1 MKAKLLL
8 VALICILVAGC
19 AGEAKPPT
27 CDVYVQG
34 NQVMV
39 VINLPAEGSD
49 YTGRHD
55 LTPAGFTG
63 TPSKMTI
70 ESGGSSVNYSKT
82 GNSYEIAYTINYE
95 MGEIAS
101 YDISIKGDVYGDVEH
116 TCKK

>member
-1 MKAKLLL
+1 MKAKLIF
-8 VALICILVAGC
+8 VALICLLAAGC
-19 AGEAKPPT
+19 AGEAKAPI

-39 VINLPAEGSD
+39 VIDLPAEGLD

-55 LTPAGFTG
+55 LTPSGFTG

-82 GNSYEIAYTINYE
+82 GNNYEISYTVVYE

-116 TCKK
+116 TCSK